1 MHVQGQE
8 RDFALKLRHIEAINS
23 SQQVS
28 RIKKMAIEA
37 GGKIYRSKGNYWQ
50 ERELTLHKLYDMT
63 DGAGRNM
70 ARYIYARTMKGRET
84 AVL

>member
-37 GGKIYRSKGNYWQ
+37 GEKYTEVKVTTGKNGS
-50 ERELTLHKLYDMT
+50 LHSINFT
-63 DGAGRNM
+63 
-70 ARYIYARTMKGRET
+70 I
-84 AVL
+84 